1 MKRIIST
8 TEGEVVIG
16 ELLDLVDFVPTYNVI
31 SLDERL
37 QKRLDEKVKEN
48 IEKQGITLENFQEN
62 TWIEFDLSY
71 DGYGVQRV
79 EILKSL
85 LDAEKNK
92 EINVSIKV
100 SLADGELPEVNM
112 VMSNVVQQYFFGNV
126 GLFVEN
132 KLSRE

>member
-8 TEGEVVIG
+8 TEGEIVIG

-37 QKRLDEKVKEN
+37 KKRLDEKVKEN
-48 IEKQGITLENFQEN
+48 IKKQGITSENFQESI
-62 TWIEFDLSY
+62 WIEFDLSY
-71 DGYGVQRV
+71 EGYGVQRIEV
-79 EILKSL
+79 LKTL
-85 LDAEKNK
+85 LDEEKNK
-92 EINVSIKV
+92 EVDVSIKV
-100 SLADGELPEVNM
+100 TLADGELPEVNM
-112 VMSNVVQQYFFGNV
+112 VMSNVIQQYFFGNV

>member
-8 TEGEVVIG
+8 TEGEIVIG

-37 QKRLDEKVKEN
+37 QRRLDEKIKEN
-48 IEKQGITLENFQEN
+48 MEKQGITSENFQKS

-71 DGYGVQRV
+71 EGYGVQRIEV
-79 EILKSL
+79 LKKL
-85 LDAEKNK
+85 FDEEKNK
-92 EINVSIKV
+92 EVNVSIKV
-100 SLADGELPEVNM
+100 NLPDGELSEVNM
-112 VMSNVVQQYFFGNV
+112 VMSNVIQQFFFGNI

-132 KLSRE
+132 NLPRE